1 MKKNKI
7 LSILL
12 LLFTITSLIFPT
24 MILNKIIFGIIVIIM
39 LVNIKDFKLD
49 TKSPFLI
56 FGIFLFG
63 FINSFFNDTNFAMSQ
78 QFFLSSF
85 ILFYIYPILAYK
97 VNFDKVA
104 KITGFILTLYT
115 GFSYLM
121 IEEIITLP
129 FSSSF
134 GPFFM
139 ETNVGSFGTKEYISD
154 SDYYIRFG
162 GTPFLYLSFVLYILS
177 FLEKKTIT
185 SLIAILSVG
194 TAILFCG
201 QRGVII
207 SSFVALL
214 YILFSR
220 FNYAG
225 KMYFLV
231 ITIPLL
237 LLLINF
243 FLTETTVFSSQNES
257 NNVKSKH
264 IESFFESLN
273 FTNSIIGN
281 GLGANF
287 YSKGEI
293 RKVAITEITP
303 MDMVRYFGFIFA
315 SFLYYFMLFPT
326 TNFNKYKGKG
336 LYIVL
341 FLIYV
346 INSMSNPTMFNS
358 FGLLLI
364 LWYWDKILSN
374 QKEKNSVTLI

>member
-12 LLFTITSLIFPT
+12 LLFTIPSLIFPT

-39 LVNIKDFKLD
+39 LVNIKDYKLD

-185 SLIAILSVG
+185 SFIAILSVG

-264 IESFFESLN
+264 IESFFENLN
-273 FTNSIIGN
+273 FANSMIGN

-287 YSKGEI
+287 YSKGESKTI
-293 RKVAITEITP
+293 SITEITP

-315 SFLYYFMLFPT
+315 SFLYYFMLVPT
-326 TNFNKYKGKG
+326 SKINKYKEKE

-341 FLIYV
+341 FSIYV

-374 QKEKNSVTLI
+374 QKEKNSVLAT